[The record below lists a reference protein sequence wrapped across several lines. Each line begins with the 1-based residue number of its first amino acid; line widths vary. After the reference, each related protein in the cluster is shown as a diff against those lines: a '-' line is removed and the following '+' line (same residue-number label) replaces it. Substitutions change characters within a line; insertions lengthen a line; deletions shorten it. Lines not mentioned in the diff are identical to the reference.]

1 MGYKPNLLLF
11 TTSFPYGNKSEIFLE
26 SEIKVLSQQFDVI
39 YIIPAQKDSDQIRPV
54 PQNVVVVNIIA
65 ERQKRKG
72 VEILISNFKRV
83 ISVYLFSLF
92 YSKSNFVY
100 YSKYVRYYL
109 PRLIAELEYMQTIS
123 DFIVKNELKEAVFYT
138 YWFEYFLTGL
148 SILKK
153 EGKIKHLYSRA
164 HGFDLYDERNHHLPV
179 SFRDFKMKHAD
190 EVFCISRHGQ
200 HYLRSKVEAKWRHKV
215 SISYLGVLP
224 PAAHND
230 PPQLAVPLIVSTS
243 NMVPLKRVDLIVM
256 ALRNCII
263 PIRWVHFGN
272 GTEYEK
278 ILSIC
283 NELPANISWTLAGHV
298 TNSDVL
304 TFYKENHVNLFIN
317 LSESE
322 GLPVSMMEAISFG
335 IPILACS
342 VCGIPEIVI
351 NEKTGFLLDVNEDID
366 VISKKIEQA
375 LSFNFNRKA
384 IINFFF
390 QKFEANIN
398 YLSFTESILNENTDR

>member
-1 MGYKPNLLLF
+1 MKKKATLLLF
-11 TTSFPYGNKSEIFLE
+11 TVSFPYGNKSETYLE
-26 SEIKVLSQQFDVI
+26 SEIKILSQEFDAV

-54 PQNVVVVNIIA
+54 PHNVVVANIIT

-72 VEILISNFKRV
+72 VQILCANFSRV
-83 ISVYLFSLF
+83 LSVYLFSLL

-100 YSKYVRYYL
+100 YSKCVRYYF
-109 PRLIAELEYMQTIS
+109 PKLIGELEYMEAIG
-123 DFIVKNELKEAVFYT
+123 DFIDKNELKEAVFYT

-164 HGFDLYDERNHHLPV
+164 HRFDLYDEINHHLPV
-179 SFRDFKMKHAD
+179 SFRDFKMKYVD

-200 HYLRSKVEAKWRHKV
+200 HYLQSKTEAKWRHKV
-215 SISYLGVLP
+215 NISYLGVHP

-230 PPQLAVPLIVSTS
+230 PPQLDVPLVVSTS
-243 NMVPLKRVDLIVM
+243 NMVPFKRVDLIAM
-256 ALRNCII
+256 ALKNCTM

-304 TFYKENHVNLFIN
+304 NFYEENYVNLFIN

-322 GLPVSMMEAISFG
+322 GLPVSMMEVISFG
-335 IPILACS
+335 IPIIACS

-351 NEKTGFLLDVNEDID
+351 NEKTGFLLDVNETETT
-366 VISKKIEQA
+366 ISKKIEDA
-375 LSFNFNRKA
+375 LRFDFDRKA
-384 IINFFF
+384 IVSFFNEN
-390 QKFEANIN
+390 FEANQN
-398 YLSFTESILNENTDR
+398 YLSFTKAISP